1 VRKSAQLP
9 LIFVAGGSGLSS
21 PKSMIQDLLAEG
33 CRLPITLVPG
43 ARNAE
48 ELYFRE
54 FFESLADQHPNF
66 AYVPVLSDLPDGS
79 NWAGARGYAHEALKA
94 QFAGDFRGHKAY
106 LCGPP
111 PMIEAS
117 IKTLM
122 QGRLFE
128 RDIYAEKF
136 FTASDAAGSAPRSP
150 LFRSL

>member
-1 VRKSAQLP
+1 MQ
-9 LIFVAGGSGLSS
+9 
-21 PKSMIQDLLAEG
+21 
-33 CRLPITLVPG
+33 G
-43 ARNAE
+43 ARNVE

-54 FFESLADQHPNF
+54 LFETLAEQHPNF
-66 AYVPVLSDLPDGS
+66 AYVPVLSDLPDSAEGS
-79 NWAGARGYAHEALKA
+79 AWAGARGYAHEALKA

-111 PMIEAS
+111 PMIEAC

-136 FTASDAAGSAPRSP
+136 FTASDAAGAAPRSP